1 MKTTLTLK
9 WGLKHRNLAR
19 VDSKVSA
26 PQEKKKRKKVDRPT
40 FLPAPGTL
48 MHNQSANTLTQSR
61 AQEIG
66 IQPEAKFCLMP
77 LNVKKCRLQGR
88 SLSPLQLSLWRRCR
102 TAGTADECKRRP
114 VAQSLLPS
122 PPMSPQCAPDLPR
135 PPLPSSPVC
144 EILINIQGGPHP
156 TDCSSIPIYFPKMLP
171 QAFSKLTVFHGCKP
185 IQCT

>member
-1 MKTTLTLK
+1 MIFKGPQKNLKTTLTLK
-9 WGLKHRNLAR
+9 WGLKRRNLAH

-26 PQEKKKRKKVDRPT
+26 PQDKKKKKKVDCPT

-66 IQPEAKFCLMP
+66 IQPEAKFCLML

-88 SLSPLQLSLWRRCR
+88 SLFPPAAVAVAEVQDGRDSGRVQGTPSR
-102 TAGTADECKRRP
+102 TVP
-114 VAQSLLPS
+114 PPLLPS
-122 PPMSPQCAPDLPR
+122 YVTPVC
-135 PPLPSSPVC
+135 SPVC

-156 TDCSSIPIYFPKMLP
+156 TDCSSVPIYFLKMQ
-171 QAFSKLTVFHGCKP
+171 QAFSNLTVFHGCKP